1 MPTATAV
8 FPQSVKNLK
17 TRVSNVDKTTLI
29 TDSPPD
35 WATGNFSGTWG
46 ISILGIPT
54 IELGGGLKDT
64 SKSILLAALK
74 GVFAEYDKSET
85 AQICA
90 LVIDYFFLGAVGSET
105 TGN

>member
-1 MPTATAV
+1 MFLFFVCMPTATAV

-64 SKSILLAALK
+64 SKSVLLAALK
-74 GVFAEYDKSET
+74 GCLQNMISQKLHRYVR
-85 AQICA
+85 
-90 LVIDYFFLGAVGSET
+90 
-105 TGN
+105 

>member
-46 ISILGIPT
+46 NQHTWYSNNRI
-54 IELGGGLKDT
+54 
-64 SKSILLAALK
+64 
-74 GVFAEYDKSET
+74 GVD
-85 AQICA
+85 
-90 LVIDYFFLGAVGSET
+90 
-105 TGN
+105 